1 MSPDTRMSPTLFIP
15 GWGAAPA
22 LYRAGMTAGWQV
34 LELPTFRAGQGELGP
49 YSRCLREAIASR
61 PGRVTLAGHSMGG
74 ALALLAAAE
83 EPERIAR
90 LLLFSPA
97 GLPLVKSLR
106 GSALSFVSQVL
117 RGCYP
122 LRKLVGAVGNTAVAP
137 RAALRLAHA
146 VHDLDLTLELERVR
160 ASGVPSTVIACAEDR
175 LATPAHCR
183 RLAALLDADYR
194 EVHSRDGH
202 IWMITEPA
210 RLRAELEAASGMHV
224 E

>member
-1 MSPDTRMSPTLFIP
+1 MSPDIERSQKLFIP

-22 LYRAGMTAGWQV
+22 LYRPGMTAGWHV
-34 LELPTFRAGQGELGP
+34 LELPTFRAGRGELGP

-61 PGRVTLAGHSMGG
+61 PGRVALAGHSMGG

-90 LLLFSPA
+90 LRLFSPA

-117 RGCYP
+117 RGRYP

-146 VHDLDLTLELERVR
+146 VHDLDLTRELELVR
-160 ASGVPSTVIACAEDR
+160 ASGIPSTVVACAEDR

-194 EVHSRDGH
+194 EIHSPDGH

-210 RLRAELEAASGMHV
+210 RLRAELADASGMHV